1 MGKGDAKSKKGKRWR
16 GSFGIS
22 RPSKVKSTFK
32 VGAKVAE
39 AVGAEV
45 AAEVSEKPKVAKK
58 KA

>member
-22 RPSKVKSTFK
+22 RPSKAKNTFK
-32 VGAKVAE
+32 VVEKVA
-39 AVGAEV
+39 ATAEV
-45 AAEVSEKPKVAKK
+45 AAEVTEKPKAAKK